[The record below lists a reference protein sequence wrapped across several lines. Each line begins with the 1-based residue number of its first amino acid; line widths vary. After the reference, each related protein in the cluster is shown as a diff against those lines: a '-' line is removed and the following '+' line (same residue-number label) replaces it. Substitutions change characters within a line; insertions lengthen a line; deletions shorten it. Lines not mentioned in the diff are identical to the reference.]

1 MEELTYEYD
10 WRHPIE
16 VPNPNNKS
24 GKSVEKS
31 SFKWFQYWL
40 KHECTFKQIANYF
53 GVAESTIRN
62 IAKLFKWK
70 ERKRNKEDYESRQRE
85 KLQQERY
92 QEFID
97 EDYKNSKQMLLG
109 IYNLIEMAFIVLN
122 VLPNINPKNGSMK
135 HNIPEDFTVKYAIDI
150 IKTYPKSARTVHAQ
164 VLRDLEKAE
173 RINDTQSYNIS
184 GEMDLNQT
192 IKDADNTAS
201 IDDLFKLYDNEV
213 EDNSNGNETK

>member
-24 GKSVEKS
+24 GKSVENA

-40 KHECTFKQIANYF
+40 LKGCTYQQIANHF
-53 GVAESTIRN
+53 KTSEGSVKV
-62 IAKLFKWK
+62 IANLFKWK
-70 ERKRNKEDYESRQRE
+70 ERKRNKEDYDSRQRE

-97 EDYKNSKQMLLG
+97 NDYKNTNQMLLG

-122 VLPNINPKNGSMK
+122 VLPNINHKTGLQK
-135 HNIPEDFTVKYAIDI
+135 YTIPEEFSVKYAVDI
-150 IKTYPKSARTVHAQ
+150 IKTYPKSAKIVHTQ
-164 VLRDLEKAE
+164 ILRDLEKPDK
-173 RINDTQSYNIS
+173 INDNQLYNIH
-184 GEMDLNQT
+184 GDLDLNQNIT
-192 IKDADNTAS
+192 NSDDTAS
-201 IDDLFKLYDNEV
+201 IDDLFTLFK
-213 EDNSNGNETK
+213 EDEEESNNGNDTK